1 MSRLSVGMQLPDFEF
16 KTSTGAVKSVT
27 ADVLGRRTVFWAIR
41 YLGCPICR
49 YDIHVLAQK
58 YARLQEKGVQL
69 YVVLQSDPAVI
80 EEGLRDADIPFDI
93 ICDPE
98 MTIYR
103 QFEIP
108 VAADMKQLGGA
119 TPELLQRL
127 QDKGKAAAACGF
139 SHGKYE
145 GDEMQLPAVWV
156 VEADGVLSYVRYGE
170 AVADIPTPDELIA
183 ML

>member
-1 MSRLSVGMQLPDFEF
+1 MSRLTAGMRLPDFSF
-16 KTSTGAVKSVT
+16 QTSNGALKCVET
-27 ADVLGRRTVFWAIR
+27 DVLGKRTVFWVIR
-41 YLGCPICR
+41 YIGCTICR

-58 YARLQEKGVQL
+58 YSRLQEKGVQL
-69 YVVLQSDPAVI
+69 FVVLQSDPKNVQ
-80 EEGLRDADIPFDI
+80 EELKDADIPFDI

-98 MTIYR
+98 MHIYK

-108 VAADMKQLGGA
+108 TAADMKQLGGT

-127 QDKGKAAAACGF
+127 QNKGKAAAACGF

-156 VEADGVLSYVRYGE
+156 VEADGTLSYIKYGE